1 MSNKNAALL
10 IPKLHKGLLFIV
22 SAPAGTGKTTLVRML
37 NDEFPN
43 LTPSI
48 SCTTR
53 LMRMGE
59 VEGRDYLFISKEEFE
74 KKIAADEFLEHVE
87 FVGNHYGT
95 LKKTVEDQLNRGEH
109 LVLTIDVQGAL
120 LVKKKMEAVSIFL
133 KPPSPEE
140 LRRRLEKR
148 QTESEEQIQQR
159 IRTAELELAQSHAF
173 DYCIVND
180 DLNLTYQILKS
191 VIIAETHKTKWRN

>member
-1 MSNKNAALL
+1 MSNKTEMLL
-10 IPKLHKGLLFIV
+10 VPKLLKGRLFIV
-22 SAPAGTGKTTLVRML
+22 SAPAGTGKTTLVSML
-37 NDEFPN
+37 NDEFPY

-53 LMRMGE
+53 PKRANE
-59 VEGRDYLFISKEEFE
+59 VEGQDYYFISKEEFE
-74 KKIAADEFLEHVE
+74 QKIAEDAFIEHVE

-95 LKKTVEDQLNRGEH
+95 LKKTVEEQLARGEH

-120 LVKKKMEAVSIFL
+120 LVKKKMEAITIFL
-133 KPPSPEE
+133 KPPSVEE

-159 IRTAELELAQSHAF
+159 IRTAELELAQSGSF

-191 VIIAETHKTKWRN
+191 VIIAETHKT

>member
-1 MSNKNAALL
+1 MSNKAEMLL
-10 IPKLHKGLLFIV
+10 VPKLTRGRLFIV

-53 LMRMGE
+53 PKRANE
-59 VEGRDYLFISKEEFE
+59 VEGQDYHFISKEEF
-74 KKIAADEFLEHVE
+74 KQKITENAFVEHVE

-95 LKKTVEDQLNRGEH
+95 LKQTVEEQLARGEH

-120 LVKKKMEAVSIFL
+120 LVKKKMEAITIFL
-133 KPPSPEE
+133 KPPSVEE

-159 IRTAELELAQSHAF
+159 IRTAELELAQSGAF
-173 DYCIVND
+173 DYCIIND

-191 VIIAETHKTKWRN
+191 VIIAETHKT